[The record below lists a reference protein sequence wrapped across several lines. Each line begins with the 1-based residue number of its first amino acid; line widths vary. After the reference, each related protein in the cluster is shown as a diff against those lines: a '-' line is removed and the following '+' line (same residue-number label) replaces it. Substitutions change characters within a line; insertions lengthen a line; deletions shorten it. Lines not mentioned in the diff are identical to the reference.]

1 MVADVDLK
9 ELMTAVKE
17 RLTTKTEARTAYTY
31 WRALLQFDFKE
42 KPTLAVL
49 IARTGEWKRAGLSN
63 GTIAHRYCAVKW
75 VLKNFPREF
84 DPIDVQ
90 EMLTFMEGVTPDVR
104 EMDFAT
110 LEEAETVIR
119 KAPPREAL
127 AIGMAYYGG
136 LRLGEIAQSKVTD
149 WTVDKTTGRLSLLI
163 PSPPKARTK
172 TGRERR
178 IPVMPQLEELFETYV
193 KGDRRR
199 RLETTGLETDVLLLP
214 NQGQKATG
222 LSRRALY
229 EAIVTVCKQCGYGH
243 LHPHAFRH
251 GLATILATK
260 TNDIKLI
267 KEVLG
272 HRNVQST
279 LRYIHKAQAEI
290 ADSMASVFK

>member
-1 MVADVDLK
+1 MNKA
-9 ELMTAVKE
+9 ELMQAVKE

-31 WRALLQFDFKE
+31 WRALLQFDFAD
-42 KPTLAVL
+42 KPTLGEL

-84 DPIDVQ
+84 DPIDV
-90 EMLTFMEGVTPDVR
+90 MEGVTPEVR
-104 EMDFAT
+104 EMDCAT
-110 LEEAETVIR
+110 REEAELVIR
-119 KAPPREAL
+119 KAAPREAL

-136 LRLGEIAQSKVTD
+136 LRLGEIAQSKLSH

-163 PSPPKARTK
+163 PSPPTARTK
-172 TGRERR
+172 TGHERR
-178 IPVMPQLEELFETYV
+178 IPVMDQLATLFKRYV
-193 KGDRRR
+193 EGDRRA
-199 RLETTGLETDVLLLP
+199 RLEKLGLETDDLLLT
-214 NQGQKATG
+214 NQGSKAKG
-222 LSRRALY
+222 ISRRALY
-229 EAIVTVCKQCGYGH
+229 EAMIQACDACGFGH

-251 GLATILATK
+251 GLATILAKK

-279 LRYIHKAQAEI
+279 LRYIHMAQAEI
-290 ADSMASVFK
+290 ADSMATAFS